1 MRGIMNSQ
9 RSTRAVFALSLAFS
23 LSGCAT
29 LQQAL
34 VAKEKPKLSYKTV
47 RMRDLSFESITLDFD
62 FEVKNP
68 YDVAISLA
76 SLDYQLDVDQKTLLQ
91 GQTNKEL
98 KVEAKGSSIVTL
110 PYKIEFVKVSE
121 AVAALFSSRKEI
133 PYDLA
138 VTFGLKTPIGV
149 VPIPV
154 KTSGNVP
161 LPKLPDVSVGKVKL
175 GKMSLLGAQILFDL
189 NVKNNSAFPMAVKGS
204 QLGVKLAGV
213 DVSNSQLDIPDVPAE
228 QSQTVQVPVKVS
240 FIKLGSA
247 AVKAIKNKKV
257 DYNLDGDLNLGIVKK
272 DFSLS
277 GTADL

>member
-1 MRGIMNSQ
+1 MNRPSPI
-9 RSTRAVFALSLAFS
+9 RALAALSLALS

-34 VAKEKPKLSYKTV
+34 AVQEKPKLKYQTV

-62 FEVKNP
+62 FVVENP

-76 SLDYQLDVDQKTLLQ
+76 SLDYQLDVDQKPLLQ

-98 KVEAKGSSIVTL
+98 NVEPKGSSVITL
-110 PYKIEFVKVSE
+110 PYKIEFVKVTE

-133 PYDLA
+133 PYALA

-149 VPIPV
+149 LPIPV
-154 KTSGNVP
+154 KTAGNVP

-175 GKMSLLGAQILFDL
+175 GKMSLLGAKILFDL

-228 QSQTVQVPVKVS
+228 QSQTVQVPVDIS
-240 FIKLGSA
+240 FLKLGSA

-272 DFSLS
+272 DFSLA

>member
-1 MRGIMNSQ
+1 MNRPSPI
-9 RSTRAVFALSLAFS
+9 RALAALSLALS

-34 VAKEKPKLSYKTV
+34 AVQEKPKLKYQTV

-62 FEVKNP
+62 FVVENP

-76 SLDYQLDVDQKTLLQ
+76 SLDYQLDVDQKPLLQ

-98 KVEAKGSSIVTL
+98 NVEPKGSSVITL
-110 PYKIEFVKVSE
+110 PYKIEFVKVTE

-133 PYDLA
+133 PYALA

-149 VPIPV
+149 LPIPV
-154 KTSGNVP
+154 KTAGNVP

-175 GKMSLLGAQILFDL
+175 GKMSLLGAKILFDL

-213 DVSNSQLDIPDVPAE
+213 DVSSSQLDIPDVPAE
-228 QSQTVQVPVKVS
+228 QSQTVQVPVDIS
-240 FIKLGSA
+240 FLKLGSA

-272 DFSLS
+272 DFSLA